1 MNIKHRTNLQKK
13 EKKNHCPARN
23 PSVFYTWKQHFSK
36 CIEVNSNFARL
47 FLGPATQLALLTS
60 EAGTRRQLYT
70 IDILNT
76 WTPGGQGG
84 TSGTAVWQEARW
96 WWRKGEK
103 GDGGGSGGVGGERRV
118 VVGGSG
124 GNMWMTKEGMGD
136 GEMGGGEDERRGYG

>member
-136 GEMGGGEDERRGYG
+136 GGMGGGEDERRGYG